1 MNPVLRCLCLQ
12 IRILTLTAN
21 RNELLSI
28 DSNVLVWGL
37 VMVWLAG
44 IGRYWD
50 APLEPFFMRSGLPS
64 LIYIFVLGAFLWM
77 FIFLLR
83 PANWSYM
90 RLVTYISMT
99 AVPAFLYAIPFERMY
114 GVDKG
119 AEYNAIALVVVAT
132 WRVLMLGNYLVRVSN
147 LNVFCVLVAVLL
159 PLMTIVSV
167 LMGLH
172 KTVDA
177 IATMGGIR
185 DRRHVVQLDEKD
197 AVAHFTKQTEYK
209 AFDVI
214 VDGQPIQFEERRLH
228 TYRGRTHVVYVQDG
242 SSPLPPG
249 FKEVALT
256 DPEYNPMDP
265 TLAVAYPVEKI
276 CEQGVVPVFWGFVVA
291 VIYGWFIR
299 KDEEPVIK
307 KTEEAIETVDEADA
321 KIQPTEDVN
330 NQP

>member
-1 MNPVLRCLCLQ
+1 MNPIVRCLCLQ
-12 IRILTLTAN
+12 LRILTLTAN
-21 RNELLSI
+21 KNELLTM
-28 DSNVLVWGL
+28 DGDVLLWGL

-83 PANWSYM
+83 PANWSYV

-99 AVPAFLYAIPFERMY
+99 APPAFIYAIPFERMY

-119 AEYNAIALVVVAT
+119 AEYNAIALVVVAV

-159 PLMTIVSV
+159 PLMTIVTV

-172 KTVDA
+172 KTVDLV
-177 IATMGGIR
+177 ATMGGIR

-197 AVAHFTKQTEYK
+197 AIANFTEQKEYK
-209 AFDVI
+209 PFDVM
-214 VDGQPIQFEERRLH
+214 VDGKPIQFEERRLH
-228 TYRGRTHVVYVQDG
+228 TYRGRKHVVYVQNG
-242 SSPLPPG
+242 KNPLPPG
-249 FKEVALT
+249 FKVVELT

-265 TLAVAYPVEKI
+265 ALAVAYPVERI
-276 CEQGVVPVFWGFVVA
+276 CAQGVVPVFWGFVVA
-291 VIYGWFIR
+291 ALYGWFIR
-299 KDEEPVIK
+299 KDKEPVGDKI
-307 KTEEAIETVDEADA
+307 ATV
-321 KIQPTEDVN
+321 EDVN
-330 NQP
+330 NQT